1 MAAAGR
7 LRRAFTIP
15 FSLPDRLLLLAFSL
29 PFFCER
35 YYYIRFPPFVNGGFD
50 ENACKSVDSSLF
62 LQPARQSGRICQ
74 RREALRHLAGLELN
88 DLVIRRAL
96 IEERVPMPDFL
107 RFRKAFTP
115 AQNHAAGTGFLPAG
129 AEDLPLA

>member
-1 MAAAGR
+1 MAKLTTAE
-7 LRRAFTIP
+7 FI
-15 FSLPDRLLLLAFSL
+15 
-29 PFFCER
+29 
-35 YYYIRFPPFVNGGFD
+35 
-50 ENACKSVDSSLF
+50 
-62 LQPARQSGRICQ
+62 
-74 RREALRHLAGLELN
+74 EAIKELTVLELN

-129 AEDLPLA
+129 AEELPLAIVFVQIRNVCRKEPLNFLYGLPVGQIE